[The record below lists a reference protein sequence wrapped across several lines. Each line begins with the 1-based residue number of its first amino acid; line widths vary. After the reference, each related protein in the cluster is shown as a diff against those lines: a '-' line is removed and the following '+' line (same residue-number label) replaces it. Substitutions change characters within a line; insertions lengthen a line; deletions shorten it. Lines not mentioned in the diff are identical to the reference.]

1 MRSFFIFAAVLVPSV
16 LGSGES
22 THPPFVRTEVSIPM
36 RDGVHL
42 AANLNRPEGAGRLP
56 TILIRTPYDKGVDL
70 HPNFQAFVD
79 HGFNVLI
86 QDVRGRYA
94 SEGVFAPLTQEP
106 NDGQDTLNWIA
117 SQPWSDGKVGMIGGS
132 YLGFVQWQAAAL
144 NNPHLLAIFPVVSGD
159 DDYRDRM
166 YSPGGAMKWGHRLEW
181 VAENMVEPGYEPPP
195 FQKFIWTL
203 PLRQADRLI
212 TGRSTRLLETAF
224 DHPAYDAFWKSLST
238 REKLKEIRTPVFSVG
253 GWYDNYV
260 EGDLD
265 AFSTLHKHSAVDRII
280 IGPWPHNMSQGFTT
294 VDYGPAARLPL
305 RRAQMQWFD
314 HWLKDPKIPLDPS
327 PPVKIFVMGINQ
339 WRNENDW
346 PLERAILS
354 AFYLDGGGHANSIK
368 GDGILTP
375 RYKTSAQDHFVYDPR
390 NPVPTMGGAVC
401 CNPKVFP
408 WGPMDQRPVEN
419 RRDVLVY
426 STPPLTED
434 TEVTGPISLVLF
446 ASTSAPDTDF
456 TGKLVDVYPDGRAI
470 NLTDGILRARYR
482 NGLDKPKLL
491 KSAEPAR
498 YTIDLGV
505 TSNVFK
511 KGHRIRLEV
520 SSSNFPRF
528 DRNPNTGRAIA
539 DEPQLIKAQ
548 QTVYHSVRRRS
559 YLLLPVIPAAT
570 PEQVTATA
578 PPTTHALSRV
588 AGRIKE

>member
-1 MRSFFIFAAVLVPSV
+1 
-16 LGSGES
+16 
-22 THPPFVRTEVSIPM
+22 M
-36 RDGVHL
+36 RDGVRL
-42 AANLNRPEGAGRLP
+42 SANLHRPDGGGRLP
-56 TILIRTPYDKGVDL
+56 TILIRTPYDKGADL

-94 SEGVFAPLTQEP
+94 SEGVFAPLTQEA
-106 NDGQDTLNWIA
+106 NDGDDTINWIA
-117 SQPWSDGKVGMIGGS
+117 SQPWSDGKVGMVGGS
-132 YLGFVQWQAAAL
+132 YLGFVQWRVAAL

-212 TGRSTRLLETAF
+212 TGRSTRLLEAAF

-238 REKLKEIRTPVFSVG
+238 REKLRDIKTPVFSIG
-253 GWYDNYV
+253 GWYDNYA

-265 AFSTLHKHSAVDRII
+265 AFATLHKHSAVDRII
-280 IGPWPHNMSQGFTT
+280 IGPWPHNMSQAFTT
-294 VDYGPAARLPL
+294 IDYGPSARLPL

-327 PPVKIFVMGINQ
+327 PPVKIFVMGANH
-339 WRNENDW
+339 WRSENEW
-346 PLERAILS
+346 PLERAI
-354 AFYLDGGGHANSIK
+354 ATTFYLDGGGHANSLK
-368 GDGILTP
+368 GDGALTQ
-375 RYKTSAQDHFVYDPR
+375 RYKTSAEDRFVYDPR
-390 NPVPTMGGAVC
+390 NPVPTMGGSVC

-426 STPPLTED
+426 STAPLAED

-482 NGLDKPKLL
+482 DGLDKPRPL
-491 KSAEPAR
+491 KSAEPLK

-528 DRNPNTGRAIA
+528 DRNPNTGRPVA
-539 DEPQLIKAQ
+539 DETQLVKAQ
-548 QTVYHSVRRRS
+548 QTIYHGPRHRS
-559 YLLLPVIPAAT
+559 YLLLPVIPT
-570 PEQVTATA
+570 TSPDQITASTSPA
-578 PPTTHALSRV
+578 THALSPV
-588 AGRIKE
+588 ARRIKE